1 MLGVLCIRFLM
12 HVRSLM
18 VKSYL
23 EVILQVF
30 DDGGPGAGLLESD
43 HCAEVGV
50 VLQVY

>member
-1 MLGVLCIRFLM
+1 MHLRSLM

-30 DDGGPGAGLLESD
+30 DDGGPGAGPLESD
-43 HCAEVGV
+43 HFAEVCV